1 MKSNKSVLVIGM
13 NGVGLM
19 PTTPRKARILLQS
32 GKAEV
37 YRKTPFTIKLLYKT
51 GSATQDIT
59 LGIDTGS
66 QHIGVAV
73 VTGNVVQLKDEH
85 ILRSTMEKR
94 KLNEKRASAR
104 RVRRYRKTRYRKPK
118 FKPHTKHVYKEEMTT
133 RHGHKTHWR
142 NIKNEYGSNRDP
154 GWLPPSI
161 RQKVDHHN
169 QIIGRYQEAL
179 PLRTKTNIEIARF
192 DMQKIKNPDIEG
204 VQYQLGRMYEYENIK
219 AYVLAKYN
227 YRCPICKKVFG
238 TKRKDGTV
246 VKMRMHHRDYVSNG
260 ATDNPDSYIPVCDC
274 CHSAEEHAKG
284 GKLDKIMEANKNSL
298 RGMRDM
304 TFMNILRRRI
314 WNAFPDASYTYG
326 NITNADR
333 KFLGLPKTH
342 ANDAVAIAMYDHIQ
356 KTGSNGVVDIPH
368 TTVYKQVRKKKRSL
382 HEMNPRKGRGKS
394 NTDAVRNSKNTKS
407 VTNKNGVFCLYDK
420 VESAGQIGWIT
431 GFSGRNTAYIKNK
444 DDQYI
449 LEKTKKYKNISLST
463 VNILERNNSW
473 ICYTK

>member
-19 PTTPRKARILLQS
+19 PTTPRKARIMLQS

-51 GSATQDIT
+51 GSATQGIT

-73 VTGNVVQLKDEH
+73 VTGNVVQIKDEH

-104 RVRRYRKTRYRKPK
+104 RVRRYRKKRYRKPK
-118 FKPHTKHVYKEEMTT
+118 FKAHTKHVYKEEMTT
-133 RHGHKTHWR
+133 RHGHKTHWH
-142 NIKNEYGSNRDP
+142 NVKNEFCTNRDP

-161 RQKVDHHN
+161 QQKVDYHI
-169 QIIGRYQEAL
+169 QIISRYQKAL
-179 PLRTKTNIEIARF
+179 PVRTKTRIEIGRF
-192 DMQKIKNPDIEG
+192 DMQKIRNPEIEG
-204 VQYQLGRMYEYENIK
+204 VQYQLGRMYGYENIK

-227 YRCPICKKVFG
+227 YQCPICGRKFG
-238 TKRKDGTV
+238 SKRKDGTT

-260 ATDNPDSYIPVCDC
+260 ATDSPDSFIPVCEC
-274 CHSAEEHAKG
+274 CHTAEEHAEG
-284 GKLDKIMEANKNSL
+284 GKLDKLMKGSKKSL

-304 TFMNILRRRI
+304 TFMNILRHRI
-314 WNAFPDASYTYG
+314 WNAFLDAEYTYG

-342 ANDAVAIAMYDHIQ
+342 ANDAVAITMHDHIQ
-356 KTGSNGVVDIPH
+356 KTGLKGVVDIPR

-382 HEMNPRKGRGKS
+382 HEMNPRKGRGKP
-394 NTDAVRNSKNTKS
+394 NTNAVRNTKNTKY
-407 VTNKNGVFCLYDK
+407 VTNRSGTFCLYDK
-420 VESAGQIGWIT
+420 VKYMGQIGWIT
-431 GFSGRNTAYIKNK
+431 GFSGNTSIFIRTENGQYLHRDGGK
-444 DDQYI
+444 DTHIQVSKVARI
-449 LEKTKKYKNISLST
+449 NH
-463 VNILERNNSW
+463 NNNW
-473 ICYTK
+473 ICYIK